1 MLDNLSERWREVED
15 IAVKQRLQQAVLP
28 NGIMY
33 NKTAGAYYTAVLP
46 CIFKVFEGF
55 DTPNSGLVAGA
66 GIAPAPSG
74 SFTPP
79 VSRKNGLYHLPR
91 GKFPL

>member
-1 MLDNLSERWREVED
+1 M
-15 IAVKQRLQQAVLP
+15 QQ

-55 DTPNSGLVAGA
+55 DTSNSELVAGA
-66 GIAPAPSG
+66 GITWNQIFRDIVRFSNFLFQEHA
-74 SFTPP
+74 
-79 VSRKNGLYHLPR
+79 SRNMRENTLE
-91 GKFPL
+91 